1 MNKII
6 LSFVLLFSF
15 SYSSFAQDMDHQN
28 HEHQNAMKKETA
40 VKEVLKTYKSALE
53 NLDVSNTQ
61 HLFTEDATVFEN
73 GKYEGSYQ
81 DYLDHH
87 IGPELGHFKEFS
99 FSDYNVDV
107 RLEGDIAVAF
117 ETYNYRIV
125 IDGEEPRVV
134 ERQGVATSV
143 LKNFDGSWKII
154 QNHGSS
160 RAIRN

>member
-1 MNKII
+1 MKNLI
-6 LSFVLLFSF
+6 LTFTLIFFST
-15 SYSSFAQDMDHQN
+15 SLIAQNMDHD
-28 HEHQNAMKKETA
+28 HEAMMKENA
-40 VKEVLKTYKSALE
+40 VKEVLKAYKSSLE

-61 HLFTEDATVFEN
+61 HLFADDATVFEN
-73 GKYEGSYQ
+73 GKFEGTYQ

-99 FSDYNVDV
+99 FNNYEVSI
-107 RLEGDIAVAF
+107 RLEDDIAITH
-117 ETYNYRIV
+117 ESYTYKIV
-125 IDGEEPRVV
+125 LDEEEPRVI

-143 LKNFDGSWKII
+143 LKNFEGEWKII